1 MGFRTVEN
9 TLLYLHL
16 MRCLL
21 LKAIVVSIV
30 GGKLQLKGN
39 TKISVNTQLFY
50 DDINCRENK
59 EKSSSYVE
67 E

>member
-1 MGFRTVEN
+1 MAFRTLEN

-16 MRCLL
+16 MHCLL

-30 GGKLQLKGN
+30 GGKLQLKYN
-39 TKISVNTQLFY
+39 KISANTQLFY
-50 DDINCRENK
+50 DDINYRENK